1 MLSAFDIILTLFY
14 LLIALFVIKIFPFFH
29 LKGLPKNFSLIAFL
43 VKIIAGFGLTYIYT
57 SFYEDRS
64 QADIFKFFDDSK
76 YLHQVFYEKPGD
88 FFTMLFGF
96 DNNAPYYDQYY
107 YQMDNWFKVYDPG
120 WFNDTRTMIRL
131 NAFIRLISFGVY
143 HVHTIIFSFIAFS
156 GLVLIY
162 KACLR
167 WFQQKEM
174 LLAVSLFLMPSMLC
188 WTSGI
193 LKETVLFLGLG
204 LFLSNVFHLIHH
216 QQNIKKWI
224 FLLLGI
230 FLLIVVKPYIILA
243 LLPGLAAFLL
253 HRKFSNLNPLWF
265 YSGIS
270 VMGILFFYVIA
281 QINPAYNIL
290 VQLSERQQ
298 SVWRLAYYVDSG
310 SLIDAEPLN
319 PNIFSFLRNLPEAL
333 VNSAF
338 RPGILD
344 AKNALQWLAALEN
357 LGIIITLMFAVGLFN
372 YEKKYLSFFLFLL
385 MFVLIVYSLI
395 GLTTPVLGTLVRY
408 RVPALPFYMML
419 CFLMIDYERLKRI
432 LNETFAKIE

>member
-1 MLSAFDIILTLFY
+1 
-14 LLIALFVIKIFPFFH
+14 
-29 LKGLPKNFSLIAFL
+29 
-43 VKIIAGFGLTYIYT
+43 
-57 SFYEDRS
+57 
-64 QADIFKFFDDSK
+64 
-76 YLHQVFYEKPGD
+76 
-88 FFTMLFGF
+88 
-96 DNNAPYYDQYY
+96 
-107 YQMDNWFKVYDPG
+107 
-120 WFNDTRTMIRL
+120 
-131 NAFIRLISFGVY
+131 
-143 HVHTIIFSFIAFS
+143 
-156 GLVLIY
+156 
-162 KACLR
+162 
-167 WFQQKEM
+167 
-174 LLAVSLFLMPSMLC
+174 
-188 WTSGI
+188 
-193 LKETVLFLGLG
+193 
-204 LFLSNVFHLIHH
+204 
-216 QQNIKKWI
+216 
-224 FLLLGI
+224 
-230 FLLIVVKPYIILA
+230 
-243 LLPGLAAFLL
+243 LAAFLL

-270 VMGILFFYVIA
+270 VLGILFFYVMA

-408 RVPALPFYMML
+408 RVPALPFFMML

-432 LNETFAKIE
+432 INETFAKIE